1 MGLMGMG
8 GAIGGRQWSR
18 PLRRLLCQPSV
29 WRRRGLGS
37 AEGVDEEGFRGIDQG
52 GRRLLFL
59 LLFCLLLL
67 GFVVDVIV
75 VVVVVGSRRS
85 EARVGH
91 LRRRAALVFV
101 VVVVVG
107 ALPGGGGGTR
117 RTLRLCVKLAVRS
130 VTVRKQKVFHQ
141 RHIHT
146 QCWCPVLCS
155 LLLRWLLLC

>member
-1 MGLMGMG
+1 MRCGRSGRGRREQPAGAEEG
-8 GAIGGRQWSR
+8 GFVEAQH
-18 PLRRLLCQPSV
+18 
-29 WRRRGLGS
+29 GLGS

-52 GRRLLFL
+52 GQRLLFL

-75 VVVVVGSRRS
+75 IVVVVGSRRS

-107 ALPGGGGGTR
+107 ALPGGGGGTWG
-117 RTLRLCVKLAVRS
+117 TLRLCVKRADRS
-130 VTVRKQKVFHQ
+130 VTVAIQKVFRQHQ
-141 RHIHT
+141 IHAET
-146 QCWCPVLCS
+146 RCLCYV
-155 LLLRWLLLC
+155 